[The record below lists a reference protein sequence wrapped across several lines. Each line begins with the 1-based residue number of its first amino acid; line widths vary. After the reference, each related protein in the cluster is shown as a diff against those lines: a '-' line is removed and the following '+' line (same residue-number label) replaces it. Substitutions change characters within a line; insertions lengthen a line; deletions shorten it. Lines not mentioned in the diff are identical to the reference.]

1 MQEKMEKNRKQMD
14 EIDLKLLNLLQD
26 NSRITIRNLSE
37 KLFLSTTP
45 IYERIK
51 KLEKSGLIKQY
62 ITLLDP
68 KKIDRNLIVFISINL
83 TKHTKEVV
91 ESFEKAIARLDEV
104 SECYYISG
112 NFDFLLKVYC
122 KDMDA
127 YHDFLTDKLSVI
139 ENISQFYSSFVL
151 TNSKLTYKFK
161 L

>member
-1 MQEKMEKNRKQMD
+1 MEKNKRQID

-26 NSRITIRNLSE
+26 NSRVTIKNLSE

-51 KLEKSGLIKQY
+51 KLEKAGLIKQY

-68 KKIDRNLIVFISINL
+68 NKIDRKLTVFISINL
-83 TKHTKEVV
+83 TSHTKDIV
-91 ESFEKAIARLDEV
+91 EGFEKAIDKLDEV
-104 SECYYISG
+104 SECYYVSG
-112 NFDFLLKVYC
+112 NYDFLLKVYC
-122 KDMDA
+122 KDMEA
-127 YHDFLTDKLSVI
+127 YHDFVTDKLSVI

-151 TNSKLTYKFK
+151 TNSKLSYKFK